1 MHREEARGARG
12 ALELRALLGHEQ
24 MPHEPLAVLLEHA
37 LHALGFE
44 HVDADAVNH
53 RAARIR
59 SFMSRTAFGSPSNTA
74 RAMMAW
80 PMFSSTISRI
90 AAIGSTL

>member
-1 MHREEARGARG
+1 MHREEAPGARG
-12 ALELRALLGHEQ
+12 ALELCALLGHEQ
-24 MPHEPLAVLLEHA
+24 ALYEPLAVLLQNP
-37 LHALGFE
+37 LHALGLE

-59 SFMSRTAFGSPSNTA
+59 SFISRTALGSPSNTA
-74 RAMMAW
+74 RAIMAW
-80 PMFSSTISRI
+80 PMFNSTISRI